1 MAQAWTITF
10 VLKNG
15 EKLTYEDVVMLQA
28 DPRYPKKIA
37 LYRGDQFITAI
48 DEDSIQEVIEADRDE
63 NSGNGKEILS

>member
-15 EKLTYEDVVMLQA
+15 ERLTYEDVVMLQA

-37 LYRGDQFITAI
+37 LYRGDQFIKAI
-48 DEDSIQEVIEADRDE
+48 DEDDIQEVIEADRDE
-63 NSGNGKEILS
+63 ETSDDR

>member
-63 NSGNGKEILS
+63 NWGNGKEILS

>member
-37 LYRGDQFITAI
+37 VYRGEQLVAAI

-63 NSGNGKEILS
+63 NSGDGKEILS

>member
-15 EKLTYEDVVMLQA
+15 ERLTYEDVVMLQA

-37 LYRGDQFITAI
+37 LYRGDQFVTAI
-48 DEDSIQEVIEADRDE
+48 DEDNIQEVIEADRDDE
-63 NSGNGKEILS
+63 P